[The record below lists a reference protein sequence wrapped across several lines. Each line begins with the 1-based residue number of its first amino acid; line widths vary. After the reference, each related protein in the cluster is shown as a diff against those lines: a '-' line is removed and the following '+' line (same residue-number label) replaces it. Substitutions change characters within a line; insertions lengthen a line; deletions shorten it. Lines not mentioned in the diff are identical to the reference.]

1 MLRIERLLIARMP
14 VMMDVSN
21 HDSDGVEFDVVV
33 GDEGAL
39 EGARRLGSTAS
50 PRSAVSAPWQ

>member
-33 GDEGAL
+33 G
-39 EGARRLGSTAS
+39 ARRLGSTAS

>member
-33 GDEGAL
+33 GEGR
-39 EGARRLGSTAS
+39 GRLGSTAS